1 MLLSVSAKKLSL
13 HTIMCKHKNI
23 KRWLLTLLAS
33 FLMYEVLW
41 SVIEIQFDD
50 ASIDAEEM
58 AWDFAQCL
66 LFTSVVFLVNW
77 FFATF
82 RGGRYAG
89 KVVEIATLLVVNA
102 AVIFVTDKV
111 INERDTEDVDF
122 WGVIDIYVICIICSL
137 LSIIN
142 ILRSHHKQ
150 ILSMKQEQMRLR
162 LNLLQQ
168 QLSPHFMFN
177 SLSTLQGVI
186 AVDPQMA
193 EEYLGNLSD
202 AMRYITENVG
212 RDKVV
217 LSSAIDFID
226 SYMKMLQ
233 VRFPNHFDFKIDAG
247 CMPADAC
254 IVPVSLQIA
263 VENAIKHNSHSANRP
278 LEIAITTKQDSVEVR
293 NKKQPLS
300 CDSGIGVG
308 LKNLDERYI
317 LLMGRG
323 IHTCE
328 TDDYYSI
335 EIPLIYESTDS

>member
-1 MLLSVSAKKLSL
+1 
-13 HTIMCKHKNI
+13 MCKHKDI

-33 FLMYEVLW
+33 FLMYEALW
-41 SVIEIQFDD
+41 SVIELQFDD
-50 ASIDAEEM
+50 AIFSVDEM

-66 LFTSVVFLVNW
+66 LFTSVVFLTNW

-89 KVVEIATLLVVNA
+89 RVVEIATLLVVNA
-102 AVIFVTDKV
+102 AVIFITDKV
-111 INERDTEDVDF
+111 INERDNADVDF
-122 WGVIDIYVICIICSL
+122 WGIIDIYVICIICSL
-137 LSIIN
+137 LSIID
-142 ILRSHHKQ
+142 IQRSHHKQ
-150 ILSMKQEQMRLR
+150 ILLMRQEQMRLR

-212 RDKVV
+212 RDKVS
-217 LSSAIDFID
+217 LASAIDFIG

-233 VRFPNHFDFKIDAG
+233 VRFPNHFDFKISTD
-247 CMPADAC
+247 CMPEQAC

-278 LEIAITTKQDSVEVR
+278 LEIAITTRQDSVEVR
-293 NKKQPLS
+293 NRKLPLPY
-300 CDSGIGVG
+300 DSGLGVG
-308 LKNLDERYI
+308 LKNLDERYK
-317 LLMGRG
+317 LLIGRG
-323 IHTCE
+323 INASE
-328 TDDYYSI
+328 TDEYYSV
-335 EIPLIYESTDS
+335 EIPLIYESIDS